1 MLKKVSNNIISLL
14 KYFEINRVDNKIFDN
29 FISNLIPVEIS
40 GLVTADE
47 IEHLP
52 IDRKLLNDLEDALDE
67 LEDYFIEDIDIDY
80 INLKLNDL
88 N

>member
-52 IDRKLLNDLEDALDE
+52 IDKKLLNNLEDALDE
-67 LEDYFIEDIDIDY
+67 LENYFIEDIDIDY
-80 INLKLNDL
+80 INLKLNDS

>member
-40 GLVTADE
+40 GLVNADE

-52 IDRKLLNDLEDALDE
+52 IDRKLLNNLEDALDE
-67 LEDYFIEDIDIDY
+67 LENYFIEDIDIDY
-80 INLKLNDL
+80 INLKLNDS

>member
-52 IDRKLLNDLEDALDE
+52 IDRKLLNNLEDALDE
-67 LEDYFIEDIDIDY
+67 LENYFIEDIDIDY
-80 INLKLNDL
+80 INLKLNDS

>member
-29 FISNLIPVEIS
+29 FISNLIPAEIS

-67 LEDYFIEDIDIDY
+67 LENYFIEDIDIDY
-80 INLKLNDL
+80 INLKLNDS